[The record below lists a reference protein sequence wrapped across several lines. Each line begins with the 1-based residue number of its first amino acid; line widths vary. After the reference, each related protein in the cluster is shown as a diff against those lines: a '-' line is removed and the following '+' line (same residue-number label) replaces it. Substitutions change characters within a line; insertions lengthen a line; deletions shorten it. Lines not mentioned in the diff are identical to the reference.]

1 VRRGH
6 RVGAVGRRIQ
16 GVILHGTVRITNRNG
31 MQQRNTNEAGG
42 EHQNDESAW
51 SETNS
56 SLGREVVKEQGMH
69 SGSGSSRAASTEM
82 VRRMEWKARTCPLLR
97 KRDGWDRIH
106 SLRTP
111 GSVVENR
118 AGSRVACCCRRKVLA
133 IEDCLGK
140 RRSVSRI
147 QTRFDTRRALSSE

>member
-16 GVILHGTVRITNRNG
+16 GVILHGTVRIMNRNG

-42 EHQNDESAW
+42 EHQNNESAW

-56 SLGREVVKEQGMH
+56 SLGREAVKEQGMH

-97 KRDGWDRIH
+97 KRDGCDRIH

-118 AGSRVACCCRRKVLA
+118 AGSRPCCMLLQEEGSSDRRLSRKA
-133 IEDCLGK
+133 Q
-140 RRSVSRI
+140 VSQSHSDSFRH
-147 QTRFDTRRALSSE
+147 S